1 MPTAIWGESEPVSD
15 DKYPLSLLKQLLS
28 QMMERFSAQGA
39 CLALYDE
46 HTRQMVIRLHLRS
59 TSSAVTGTGPHEVVP
74 GKNGTDIDQ
83 IDTVPMAG
91 KQTSGFSSSPTSTSS
106 TGHMRRLTR
115 PLSSLER
122 LVDSSPASLF
132 PLGEAYSP
140 GQGLIGITWR
150 KGEPLSFSRED
161 RARTTG
167 SQPGPAEPAN
177 NTGQIPV
184 PASRADLPA
193 WYLSLPVLVPPLP
206 SLPASAIPPAHH
218 QRGQTGQPV
227 YQPLGVIVLYQ
238 YAPAP
243 GFQPR
248 QIEEAMQ
255 YAERIGL
262 YLQNDQLRRAQAE
275 MYTYIQSLKEISM
288 TFPSNVILSQLVKD
302 VYEFVESIVPVPSM
316 LITLYDR
323 DTQKMYDIFAVDHK
337 QPIAGLADQPV
348 VFDPSER
355 QTWWKIAQD
364 EQRTLLLSTSDDD
377 EATFA
382 RYDELLHGT
391 WGDQTG
397 SASFLLLPMKMFTRV
412 IGSLSISSKQPG
424 VFTPEKIL
432 VLETMTQLIT
442 VSLENTRLYDR
453 SKRMLE
459 KARHREE
466 SLAAMNSALM
476 TISSVLNLGE
486 LLQRFVEVTA
496 RLAQAELCVFFQLSP
511 EGDELVAQAVYDRTG
526 KWRKSIENTVLAS
539 SEKQHHELI
548 QMIRLPYR
556 QSPLPTLVEAG
567 SFFYLDSSNVE
578 ELAATSSE
586 GGAIF
591 LRETLSHRL
600 LMIPVLYQTELIGIL
615 AAHAPS
621 RERGFSPEDVSILQA
636 ISAQTASAI
645 RNAQLFEEVNL
656 ANAELRRMDRLKDE
670 FIVTASHELRTPL
683 SAVTG
688 YASMLKRA
696 SSRIN
701 TQQALRYATKIGDA
715 AQQLA
720 ALVQNM
726 TEAARL
732 GALDNRLELKPGP
745 VQLLTATEVAMEMV
759 SATIEQKISV
769 QVDPDLWVYCDA
781 LYLRQVLTNLLD
793 NAAKYSPP
801 TGQIIVSAMA
811 TMLSQLPEKQVDYQ
825 KLLSDGDQEVVLVH
839 VCDEGDGIPPEEQEH
854 IFEKFVRATRSLT
867 TPVRGSGLGLYICR
881 QYIEAMG
888 GKLWLEVSIPGEGSI
903 FSFYLPRIEA
913 PINEKEPHEPEHA
926 SRPA

>member
-15 DKYPLSLLKQLLS
+15 DIYPLSLLKQLLS

-59 TSSAVTGTGPHEVVP
+59 VSNTGTGSHSVVP
-74 GKNGTDIDQ
+74 GKNGRDIDQ

-91 KQTSGFSSSPTSTSS
+91 KKTGGLNSPATPTSP

-122 LVDSSPASLF
+122 LADSSPASLF

-150 KGEPLSFSRED
+150 KGEPLSFPRED
-161 RARTTG
+161 LAQTAANQTG
-167 SQPGPAEPAN
+167 SAN
-177 NTGQIPV
+177 RSGLTPIPTGSDDQ
-184 PASRADLPA
+184 PA

-206 SLPASAIPPAHH
+206 AMPSSLAKPAH
-218 QRGQTGQPV
+218 QPRGQAG
-227 YQPLGVIVLYQ
+227 QPLGVIVLYQ
-238 YAPAP
+238 YPPSP
-243 GFQPR
+243 GFLPR
-248 QIEEAMQ
+248 QIEEAVQ

-262 YLQNDQLRRAQAE
+262 YLQNDQLRRAQVN
-275 MYTYIQSLKEISM
+275 MSSYIQRLQQISM
-288 TFPSNVILSQLVKD
+288 TFPSNVILSRLVED
-302 VYEFVESIVPVPSM
+302 VYQFVLSIVPLSSM

-323 DTQKMYDIFAVDHK
+323 DTKKMYDVFAVDHG
-337 QPIAGLADQPV
+337 QRITGLADQPI

-355 QTWWKIAQD
+355 PAWCKIAQD
-364 EQRTLLLSTSDDD
+364 EQHTLLLSTDD
-377 EATFA
+377 EDEVAFA

-391 WGDQTG
+391 WGNQTG

-412 IGSLSISSKQPG
+412 TGSLSLSSKLPG
-424 VFTPEKIL
+424 AFTPEKIL
-432 VLETMTQLIT
+432 VLETMVQLIT
-442 VSLENTRLYDR
+442 VSIENTRLYDR
-453 SKRMLE
+453 SKQMLE
-459 KARHREE
+459 KARQRGE
-466 SLAAMNSALM
+466 SLAAMNSALL
-476 TISSVLNLGE
+476 TISGVLNLGE

-496 RLAQAELCVFFQLSP
+496 RLSESELCVFFQLSP
-511 EGDELVAQAVYDRTG
+511 GGEELAAQAVYDRTG
-526 KWRKSIENTVLAS
+526 AWRKSIENTVLAS
-539 SEKQHHELI
+539 SEEQHRELI

-556 QSPLPTLVEAG
+556 QSPLPPLVSAG
-567 SFFYLDSSNVE
+567 SFFYLDSSHIE
-578 ELAATSSE
+578 ELAVASSE

-591 LRETLSHRL
+591 LREALSHRL

-615 AAHAPS
+615 AVYAPS
-621 RERGFSPEDVSILQA
+621 RDRGFSPEDVGTLQA

-645 RNAQLFEEVNL
+645 RNAQLFEEINL
-656 ANAELRRMDRLKDE
+656 ANAELRRMDKLKDE

-683 SAVTG
+683 SAVSG
-688 YASMLKRA
+688 YASMLKRS

-715 AQQLA
+715 AQQLT
-720 ALVQNM
+720 ALVNNM

-732 GALDNRLELKPGP
+732 GALDSRLELKAGP
-745 VQLLTATEVAMEMV
+745 VQLVAATQVAMEMV

-781 LYLRQVLTNLLD
+781 MYLRQVLTNLLD

-801 TGQIIVSAMA
+801 TGRIIVSAA
-811 TMLSQLPEKQVDYQ
+811 PTLLSQLPEKQVNYQ
-825 KLLSDGDQEVVLVH
+825 KLLNEGDQEVVLVH
-839 VCDEGDGIPPEEQEH
+839 VCDEGDGIPSEEQER
-854 IFEKFVRATRSLT
+854 IFEKFVRAPHSLT

-913 PINEKEPHEPEHA
+913 PISAEEMHEPL
-926 SRPA
+926 SS